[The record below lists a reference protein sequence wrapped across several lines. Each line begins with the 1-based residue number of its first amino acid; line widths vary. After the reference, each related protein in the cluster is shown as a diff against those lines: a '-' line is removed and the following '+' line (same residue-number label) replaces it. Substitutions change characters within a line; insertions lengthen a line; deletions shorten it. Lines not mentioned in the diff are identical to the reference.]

1 MRDNA
6 RMEIN
11 AQNSDSLRP
20 STPLTIDQFAEALG
34 ICRRTVYVLIAQRK
48 LRTYKIGR
56 LRRIPLSE
64 LDDFPS
70 RQLEE
75 AEA

>member
-1 MRDNA
+1 MDTISHALAAHGLTQPLKIDEFAAAIGISA
-6 RMEIN
+6 R
-11 AQNSDSLRP
+11 SVKR
-20 STPLTIDQFAEALG
+20 
-34 ICRRTVYVLIAQRK
+34 LIAQRK
-48 LRTYKIGR
+48 LRSYKIGR
-56 LRRIPLSE
+56 LRRIPPSE